1 MLADLSPRS
10 VRLEKYK
17 FKRRIA
23 LRKSLEVPVEPPTAR
38 TLRLQRYRTD
48 RAIALRQGDEVDT
61 TKAVFVEVET
71 YSHGVL
77 VDTRCHYDL
86 TGDYTNVPTPPA
98 SPLDPGL

>member
-23 LRKSLEVPVEPPTAR
+23 LRKSLEVPVETPTAR
-38 TLRLQRYRTD
+38 TLRLQRYRID

-61 TKAVFVEVET
+61 TEAVFVQVDT
-71 YSHGVL
+71 YRHGVV
-77 VDTRCHYDL
+77 VDTRYH
-86 TGDYTNVPTPPA
+86 
-98 SPLDPGL
+98 